1 MGGEFLPK
9 LGEGAIVGTT
19 VRVAGVSVEEAVA
32 VNDRIEK
39 LLLSEFKD
47 EIANI
52 WTRLGSAEI
61 ATDPMGV
68 ELSDFFL
75 ALKPRQQWKKAHTQA
90 ELVEE
95 MRKLFVKIPGLRV
108 AFSQPIE
115 MRMNELVAGIR
126 SDIGIKIYGDDLEM
140 LRQLSDQV
148 QKVLGDIEGR
158 GEVTRRTARRPA
170 GAAGAR

>member
-19 VRVAGVSVEEAVA
+19 VRVAGISVEEAVA

-39 LLLSEFKD
+39 LLLAEFKD

-75 ALKPRQQWKKAHTQA
+75 AMRPRQQ
-90 ELVEE
+90 
-95 MRKLFVKIPGLRV
+95 
-108 AFSQPIE
+108 
-115 MRMNELVAGIR
+115 
-126 SDIGIKIYGDDLEM
+126 
-140 LRQLSDQV
+140 
-148 QKVLGDIEGR
+148 
-158 GEVTRRTARRPA
+158 
-170 GAAGAR
+170 

>member
-1 MGGEFLPK
+1 
-9 LGEGAIVGTT
+9 
-19 VRVAGVSVEEAVA
+19 VAGISVEEAVA
-32 VNDRIEK
+32 VNNRIEK
-39 LLLSEFKD
+39 LLLAEFKD

-75 ALKPRQQWKKAHTQA
+75 ALRPRQQWKKAHTQA

-95 MRKLFVKIPGLRV
+95 MRKLFVKIPGMRV

-126 SDIGIKIYGDDLEM
+126 SDIGIKIYGDDLE
-140 LRQLSDQV
+140 V
-148 QKVLGDIEGR
+148 GR
-158 GEVTRRTARRPA
+158 DRRDEPPVPTAKRPA
-170 GAAGAR
+170 AQWGRP